1 MAFGF
6 YIHRKTRPC
15 GSAAASYPLAVKS
28 AKLLALNENFVTLI
42 EARSDELLK
51 LKKEVGELIT
61 ALANLPRRVSAS
73 GS

>member
-1 MAFGF
+1 
-6 YIHRKTRPC
+6 
-15 GSAAASYPLAVKS
+15 
-28 AKLLALNENFVTLI
+28 LALNENFVTLI